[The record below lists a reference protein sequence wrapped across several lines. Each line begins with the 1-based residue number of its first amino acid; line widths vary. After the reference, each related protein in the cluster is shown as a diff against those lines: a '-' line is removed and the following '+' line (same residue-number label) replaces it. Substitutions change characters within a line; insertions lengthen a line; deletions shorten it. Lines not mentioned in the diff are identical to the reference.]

1 MTAARKLSVA
11 VVQGGPSTEAEVSRA
26 SAAGVARALS
36 EAGHR
41 AVRLEL
47 DAFLGETLRTGGY
60 DVVFPVV
67 HGAVGEDGC
76 LQGLLEVL
84 DLPYVGSGVLASAL
98 AMHKRVARVLFE
110 RAGLPVAR
118 GLALSRGDA
127 RAAAERARREVGAR
141 LVVKPSSHG
150 SAIGVARLEA
160 DATVDEVARAIEAVW
175 AIDDFAI
182 VEQFARGREVT
193 CGVLELGP
201 APEALP
207 PTEILSPNDPFY
219 TYEARYAPGRS
230 VHVCP
235 AKLPPAVL
243 ARVQQVAVGA
253 HVALGCRDLS
263 RVDFIVGDAD
273 ANPGAGDAHA
283 TPGAGGEGDPDAIT
297 LLEVNTLPGMT
308 ATSLYPEAAGIHGVP
323 MPRLCDAMVT
333 RAHARGPTR
342 RLEARPLP
350 L

>member
-1 MTAARKLSVA
+1 VLAVA
-11 VVQGGPSTEAEVSRA
+11 VVQGGPSPEAEVSRA
-26 SAAGVARALS
+26 SARGVARALE

-41 AVRLEL
+41 VVRLEL
-47 DAFLGETLRTGGY
+47 DAFLAESLRTGGY

-67 HGAVGEDGC
+67 HGAVGEDGA

-84 DLPYVGSGVLASAL
+84 ELPYVGSGVLASAL

-118 GLALSRGDA
+118 GIVVERGRVA
-127 RAAAERARREVGAR
+127 PRAAAERARAEVGAR
-141 LVVKPSSHG
+141 LVVKPSSSG
-150 SAIGVARLEA
+150 SAIGVVRLEA
-160 DATVDEVARAIEAVW
+160 EASLDDVARAIDGVW
-175 AIDDFAI
+175 ALDDFAV
-182 VEQFARGREVT
+182 VEHFARGREVT
-193 CGVLELGP
+193 CGVLESG

-243 ARVQQVAVGA
+243 ARVQEVAVQA
-253 HVALGCRDLS
+253 HAALGCRDLS
-263 RVDFIVGDAD
+263 RVDFVVGDGEATD
-273 ANPGAGDAHA
+273 AV
-283 TPGAGGEGDPDAIT
+283 T

-308 ATSLYPEAAGIHGVP
+308 ATSLYPEAAAVHGLP
-323 MPRLCDAMVT
+323 MPRWCDALVV
-333 RAHARGPTR
+333 RAHARGPTKR
-342 RLEARPLP
+342 QKALPLP

>member
-1 MTAARKLSVA
+1 VTSAQPRKLSVA

-26 SAAGVARALS
+26 SAAGVATALS

-47 DAFLGETLRTGGY
+47 DARLGESLRTGGY
-60 DVVFPVV
+60 DVVFPVA

-98 AMHKRVARVLFE
+98 AMHKRVARVLLE

-118 GLALSRGDA
+118 GLALPRGDA

-160 DATVDEVARAIEAVW
+160 DATDDDVARAIEAVW
-175 AIDDFAI
+175 AIDDFAV
-182 VEQFARGREVT
+182 VEHFARGREVT
-193 CGVLELGP
+193 CGVIELSS

-207 PTEILSPNDPFY
+207 PTEILSPRDPFY

-235 AKLPPAVL
+235 ATLPAAVL
-243 ARVQQVAVGA
+243 ARVQQAAVGA

-263 RVDFIVGDAD
+263 RVDFVVGDVHTP
-273 ANPGAGDAHA
+273 PGAGD
-283 TPGAGGEGDPDAIT
+283 EQRPDAVT

-308 ATSLYPEAAGIHGVP
+308 ATSLYPEAAAVRGLP
-323 MPRLCDAMVT
+323 MPRLCDALVT

-350 L
+350 R